1 MLISPKN
8 DLGFTR
14 TRRGRHRHGL
24 CSAALPLNSFTSSR
38 KGPHICAVLG
48 AQWRDSSFQGG
59 FNYCSNRT
67 TPQSL
72 NKTVFHS
79 STTFPK
85 TLLHKY
91 LKMSLFLCCDLQVRR
106 SQAEAPPARRWHPTN
121 SLFKGVSYRRKGTRV
136 RAVVIRL
143 LAARN
148 NI

>member
-8 DLGFTR
+8 DLGFIR
-14 TRRGRHRHGL
+14 TRCGRYRHGL
-24 CSAALPLNSFTSSR
+24 CSTALPLNSFTSSR
-38 KGPHICAVLG
+38 KGPHICTLLG

-67 TPQSL
+67 TLKSL

-85 TLLHKY
+85 PLLHKY

-106 SQAEAPPARRWHPTN
+106 SQAEAPPARWRHPTN
-121 SLFKGVSYRRKGTRV
+121 SLFKGLSYGAEGDASESCCSPALRS
-136 RAVVIRL
+136 
-143 LAARN
+143 
-148 NI
+148 